1 MESPSKQSMAGLV
14 HVDRAVARRILGGD
28 EAAFQDLFDRF
39 FPRLYR
45 FALARIGNN
54 PDTARDIVQ
63 QTFCNAIG
71 RLDSYRG
78 EAALYT
84 WFCQICRNVIADHF
98 RTSGRRSER
107 VVLLED
113 QPNARA
119 ILESLAAPEGDE
131 PETGVWREQVHRI
144 VEATLD
150 SLPGR
155 YGEVLEWKYIDGLS
169 VIEIAARLDLG
180 QKAAESLL
188 TRAREAFR
196 DAIAELFGTTDEL
209 IAPSGRQSG

>member
-1 MESPSKQSMAGLV
+1 MADLV
-14 HVDRAVARRILGGD
+14 HVDKAVARRILGGD
-28 EAAFQDLFDRF
+28 ERAFQDLFDRF

-45 FALARIGNN
+45 FALARIGND

-84 WFCQICRNVIADHF
+84 WFCQICRNVLTDHF
-98 RTSGRRSER
+98 RSRGRAER
-107 VVLLED
+107 VTLLED
-113 QPNARA
+113 QPNARE
-119 ILESLAAPEGDE
+119 ILEALTAPASDE
-131 PETGVWREQVHRI
+131 PETGVWREQLHRM

-150 SLPGR
+150 SLPGH
-155 YGEVLEWKYIDGLS
+155 YGEALEWKYIDGLS
-169 VIEIAARLDLG
+169 VNEIAARLGLG

-196 DAIAELFGTTDEL
+196 DAIVELFGTADEL
-209 IAPSGRQSG
+209 TAPDGGQRG

>member
-1 MESPSKQSMAGLV
+1 MTEVV
-14 HVDRAVARRILGGD
+14 HVDRALARRILGGD

-45 FALARIGNN
+45 FALARIGND

-63 QTFCNAIG
+63 QTFCNAIE

-84 WFCQICRNVIADHF
+84 WFCQICRNVVADHF
-98 RTSGRRSER
+98 RRKGRSAGRIT
-107 VVLLED
+107 LIED
-113 QPNARA
+113 EPNARA
-119 ILESLAAPEGDE
+119 ILESLSAPAGDE
-131 PETGVWREQVHRI
+131 PETGVWREQLHRI

-169 VIEIAARLDLG
+169 VNEIAARLDLG
-180 QKAAESLL
+180 TKAAESQL
-188 TRAREAFR
+188 TRARGAFR
-196 DAIAELFGTTDEL
+196 DAILELHGATDNFM
-209 IAPSGRQSG
+209 ARDSRQPG

>member
-1 MESPSKQSMAGLV
+1 MADLV

-45 FALARIGNN
+45 FALARIGND

-63 QTFCNAIG
+63 QTFCNAIE

-84 WFCQICRNVIADHF
+84 WFCQICRNVVADHY
-98 RTSGRRSER
+98 RRKGRGADR
-107 VVLLED
+107 VTLLED
-113 QPNARA
+113 EPNARA
-119 ILESLAAPEGDE
+119 ILESLTAPLGDE

-155 YGEVLEWKYIDGLS
+155 YGEVLEWKYVDGLS
-169 VIEIAARLDLG
+169 VNEIADSAGPRREGGGIAADACARSVSRRDRG
-180 QKAAESLL
+180 AVRSNGRPQGRRSAVNPDKDDHAE
-188 TRAREAFR
+188 
-196 DAIAELFGTTDEL
+196 
-209 IAPSGRQSG
+209 